1 MDNRKWEYI
10 DLKEFEYQ
18 IRQEEREKEYQ
29 RRCRERNNRKKKY
42 LKRRK
47 LFIKSIPYR
56 VIGLVLI
63 VLSMRILHYDTDG
76 TFALLT
82 MPLGLLTLLCPL
94 SSVDVDIEKDT

>member
-47 LFIKSIPYR
+47 LFVKSIPYR
-56 VIGLVLI
+56 IIGLVLI
-63 VLSMRILHYDTDG
+63 ILSMRILHYDTDG
-76 TFALLT
+76 TFTLLT

-94 SSVDVDIEKDT
+94 SSVDVDIKKDT